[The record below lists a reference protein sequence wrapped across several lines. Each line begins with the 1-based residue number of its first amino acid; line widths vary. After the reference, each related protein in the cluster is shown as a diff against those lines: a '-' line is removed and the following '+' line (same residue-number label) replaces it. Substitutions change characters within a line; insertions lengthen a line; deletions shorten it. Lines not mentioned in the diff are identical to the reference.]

1 MDRRLLVHTMWVWG
15 RRYMRVGACIGV
27 ILAYPMAVT
36 IPHFLIN
43 LIISPVYGAMIGTV
57 LGSVVGALYFGMKPK
72 SREES
77 GAVGREPPSTDS
89 GAATSVIQDA

>member
-1 MDRRLLVHTMWVWG
+1 MWVWG
-15 RRYMRVGACIGV
+15 RRYMRVGACIGL
-27 ILAYPMAVT
+27 ILACPMAVT
-36 IPHFLIN
+36 IPHLLIN

-57 LGSVVGALYFGMKPK
+57 LGCVLGALFYWMKPK